1 MLYIYAILVSTLLQ
15 WYQNTWK
22 TVEIPWNTMSH
33 PCRQDVPMID
43 QTFGFD
49 TACTEATK
57 AVNSAYVEA
66 KGNATEAAMSC
77 CLQQGLGGL

>member
-1 MLYIYAILVSTLLQ
+1 
-15 WYQNTWK
+15 
-22 TVEIPWNTMSH
+22 MSR
-33 PCRQDVPMID
+33 PYQDVPMID

-66 KGNATEAAMSC
+66 KSNATEAAMSC
-77 CLQQGLGGL
+77 CLQQEGLGGLTG